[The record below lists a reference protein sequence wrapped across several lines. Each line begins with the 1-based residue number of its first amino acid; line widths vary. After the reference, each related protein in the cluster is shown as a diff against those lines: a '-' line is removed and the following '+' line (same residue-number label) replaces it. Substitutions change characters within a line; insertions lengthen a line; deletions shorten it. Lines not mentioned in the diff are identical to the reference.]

1 MSNMAHWE
9 YKVVPIKTRI
19 HSSTVGGTGK
29 PVIDEVE
36 DELNALGKAGWELVS
51 VQDASLQDGRIF
63 TVIYLK
69 KQLKT

>member
-1 MSNMAHWE
+1 MVHWE

-29 PVIDEVE
+29 PIIDEVE
-36 DELNALGKAGWELVS
+36 DELNALGKEGWELVS

-69 KQLKT
+69 KQKKT

>member
-1 MSNMAHWE
+1 MTHWE

>member
-1 MSNMAHWE
+1 MTHWE

-29 PVIDEVE
+29 PIIDEVE
-36 DELNALGKAGWELVS
+36 DELNALGKEGWELVS